1 MLLLPVY
8 PAAASTLTEDSCRDE
23 TAAQEMNAP
32 RVTRTKNNH
41 SSGPP
46 HNIISVSRPK
56 CPNRVPPHSAPSRD
70 HDCLAERQFPLVG
83 APNLNPESPFCT
95 RFFRSGQQPG
105 LLSMRLSQLWPVLGP
120 KPQSL
125 HNPAPLARSLNH
137 GLPPSISIC
146 FISE

>member
-95 RFFRSGQQPG
+95 RFFSLWATTWTAVDETVPAVACTWPKAAELAQP
-105 LLSMRLSQLWPVLGP
+105 STPCSFFESRAS
-120 KPQSL
+120 SFHL
-125 HNPAPLARSLNH
+125 HLFHL
-137 GLPPSISIC
+137 
-146 FISE
+146 